1 MSGRLRPRDDML
13 DRSIRL
19 ALAREADRLAAGQ
32 PRADLAVSRLAERL
46 SDGASASRF
55 QPGVTFGSRVSAM
68 AWLVVVLTMLLAAVV
83 VGAFLLRDQRPSIV
97 TGPYGPGSPCEISFA
112 DGRLLEYRSGFTVLT
127 IDESGTVLRV
137 VDNIFADFRSP
148 LSAGLEVDLSVRRLS
163 AAGLRTVR
171 ERIEALGIG
180 GGCHAVRADDGGSL
194 VARTSSGLV
203 NLSFSNTHGSR
214 ALAPQASD
222 ETARILHQLHLDLTD
237 LDRWLG
243 PGELTAKEAVA
254 PDRWL
259 VMILLSNE
267 QPALELATEFA
278 IGLGPFPGS
287 REHTPL
293 ALPGDVAPELFGQA
307 LGAADAGP
315 ELTRRCGTVSTA
327 EAAALADSLN
337 MQMRIGG
344 GGADMY
350 IWLEPAIGSWQ
361 DCDQLAD
368 VMGYGNAPAPGPVET
383 PAAEGDLAAVDP
395 CSLVPA
401 DLHGPIERSYGV
413 EPPPFGVAARSCLLL
428 ETQAMGNIRERHV
441 VWLYPR
447 SVSELDADV
456 LARSMFGAGVV
467 RGRLNGVPTWANHC
481 LTITVDCTGGLAAW
495 HGGRFV
501 LVEVLRLGATAGRAE
516 PAERIM
522 AAVLER
528 LRGSSP

>member
-1 MSGRLRPRDDML
+1 MSGRMDARDDML

-19 ALAREADRLAAGQ
+19 ALTQEADRLVARQ
-32 PRADLAVSRLAERL
+32 PRSDEALARLAERL
-46 SDGASASRF
+46 GGAATAGTLRR
-55 QPGVTFGSRVSAM
+55 GVPFGSRLSAV
-68 AWLVVVLTMLLAAVV
+68 AWLVVVLTVLLAAIV

-97 TGPYGPGSPCEISFA
+97 TGPFGPGSPCEISFA

-127 IDESGTVLRV
+127 IDESGVVVRV

-163 AAGLRTVR
+163 PDGLRTIR
-171 ERIEALGIG
+171 DRIEALGIG
-180 GGCHAVRADDGGSL
+180 GGCHAVRADGGGSL

-214 ALAPQASD
+214 ALAPQASE
-222 ETARILHQLHLDLTD
+222 ETAKTLHQLHLDLTD

-243 PGELTAKEAVA
+243 PGELSAKEALA

-267 QPALELATEFA
+267 QPALDLATEFA

-293 ALPGDVAPELFGQA
+293 ALPNDVAPELFGQP
-307 LGAADAGP
+307 LGAADAAP

-327 EAAALADSLN
+327 EADALADSLQWP
-337 MQMRIGG
+337 MHFGD
-344 GGADMY
+344 ADMY
-350 IWLEPAIGSWQ
+350 IWIEPAIGSWQ

-368 VMGYGNAPAPGPVET
+368 VMGYGNAPAPGPFAT
-383 PAAEGDLAAVDP
+383 PTVEGDLAAIDP

-401 DLHGPIERSYGV
+401 ELHGPIERSYPVG
-413 EPPPFGVAARSCLLL
+413 PPPLGLAARSCL
-428 ETQAMGNIRERHV
+428 IREAQGMGTITERHAL
-441 VWLYPR
+441 WLYPW
-447 SVSELDADV
+447 SISEADADA
-456 LARSMFGAGVV
+456 LARSILGGGVV
-467 RGRLNGVPTWANHC
+467 GGTLHGAPTWANHC
-481 LTITVDCTGGLAAW
+481 LTVSVDCTGGLAAW

-501 LVEVLRLGATAGRAE
+501 LVEVLRLGATAGRME

-522 AAVLER
+522 KAVLAN
-528 LRGSSP
+528 LQGSSQ